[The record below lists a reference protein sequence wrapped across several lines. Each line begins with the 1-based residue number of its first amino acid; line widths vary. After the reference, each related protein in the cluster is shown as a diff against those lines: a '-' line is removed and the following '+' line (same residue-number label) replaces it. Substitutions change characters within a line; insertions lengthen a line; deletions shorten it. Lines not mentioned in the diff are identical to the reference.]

1 MSNLP
6 PLSAA
11 SSAIVEAVKNK
22 AMEISMTGDLE
33 KVIEGYRTCAGL
45 SIRSALQLAGGID
58 TSIRAEDV
66 IENLKLIADNLD
78 PKMTRKGMMRIEG
91 KNLIKMIRT
100 PEHYSDDTYDSL
112 VDAMNSLLEQL
123 TDEE

>member
-1 MSNLP
+1 MTTLP

-91 KNLIKMIRT
+91 KNLIKMMRT
-100 PEHYSDDTYDSL
+100 PEDYSDDAYDSL
-112 VDAMNSLLEQL
+112 VDAMDSLLEQL